1 MRTVFALVVRLIRRG
16 TAILAI
22 LLGAYFAL
30 RVAQYLATYPDAES
44 RAVLMQFD
52 TPAVRMLQG
61 APRGID
67 TPGGFTVWDG
77 GYIAQAVTAVW
88 VILLTTRLLRG
99 EEESGRNELVLA
111 GPVRPGRA
119 VATTLAVIGLACMLL
134 GVVTALSLA
143 LSRTGTTDS
152 VLYGAAL
159 AGFTATCAGIAAVAA
174 QIHAERRRA
183 VQLASSVFAATYL
196 IRVAASSTD
205 ERAWLGW
212 ATPFGWV
219 DQLHVYAGARWYPLI
234 PLLVAPFLLG
244 AAAVL
249 LRTHR
254 DEGVGTVATEEH
266 RKADLRWLGSPT
278 ALAWRG
284 SRGVLAGWAVG
295 LGSYAFLIGALL
307 QSMVDFLNDD
317 PNYRRVLAQIGMDM
331 THPDGF
337 VAAMATMMG
346 IGFALYACWRMGSA
360 RAEEDSARVENILV
374 RPVPRSRWLGGQIV
388 LTMTC
393 TAALATFC
401 GVAIWAG
408 AQLTGA
414 EVSLVHA
421 LQSML
426 NTLPAAAACGGLA
439 VALFGLLPRLTVA
452 GSAGATVIVVIV
464 QMIGPPL
471 GWPGWVVDLS
481 PFHHLAMVPAE
492 AFAVVP
498 ALVLL
503 AVAAVM
509 ALGGMLAFAR
519 RDLVGA

>member
-1 MRTVFALVVRLIRRG
+1 MRTVFGLVVRLIRRG
-16 TAILAI
+16 TTVLAV

-30 RVAQYLATYPDAES
+30 RVAQYLAAYPDAAS
-44 RAVLMQFD
+44 RARLMQFD

-61 APRGID
+61 VPRAID
-67 TPGGFTVWDG
+67 TAGGFTVWDG
-77 GYIAQAVTAVW
+77 GYMAQAVTGVW
-88 VILLTTRLLRG
+88 AILLTTRLLRG

-111 GPVRPGRA
+111 GPVRPGRV
-119 VATTLAVIGLACMLL
+119 VATTLAVVGLACLLL
-134 GVVTALSLA
+134 GTVTAAALA

-152 VLYGAAL
+152 VIYGAAL

-183 VQLASSVFAATYL
+183 VQLASSGFAATYL
-196 IRVAASSTD
+196 IRVAAASTD
-205 ERAWLGW
+205 DRAWLGW
-212 ATPFGWV
+212 VTPFGWV

-234 PLLVAPFLLG
+234 PLLLAPILLG
-244 AAAVL
+244 AAAVI
-249 LRTHR
+249 LRTRR
-254 DEGVGTVATEEH
+254 DEGSSTVVADEH
-266 RKADLRWLGSPT
+266 ARSDLRRLGSPT

-284 SRGVLAGWAVG
+284 SRGVLAGWAFG

-317 PNYRRVLAQIGMDM
+317 SATRRMLAQIGMDM

-360 RAEEDSARVENILV
+360 RAEEDSTRLENILV
-374 RPVPRSRWLGGQIV
+374 RPVSRSRWLGGQIV
-388 LTMTC
+388 LTMAAT
-393 TAALATFC
+393 TALATFC

-408 AQLTGA
+408 ARLTGA
-414 EVSLVHA
+414 DVSLAHG

-426 NTLPAAAACGGLA
+426 NTLPAAAVCGGLA

-452 GSAGATVIVVIV
+452 GSAGATVAVVVV

-471 GWPGWVVDLS
+471 GWPDWVVDLS
-481 PFHHLAMVPAE
+481 PFHHLAMVPAQ
-492 AFAVVP
+492 AFAFTP

-503 AVAAVM
+503 TVATLLSLIGVRS
-509 ALGGMLAFAR
+509 FVH